1 MEHVATRE
9 DIAKVETLIERKEA
23 TMLRWLLGILA
34 VAGVGLVVALIR
46 VFALAP
52 GRIRHSTTVYVPVRV
67 AAGFRNRSVAAS
79 STVRFS
85 GRMTT
90 PYTSRAVSRPT

>member
-1 MEHVATRE
+1 MNRSGNVHQLASPEGTPSAGSGGNGGSNHGERLARIEAKMEHVATRE

-34 VAGVGLVVALIR
+34 VAGVSLVVALIR

-52 GRIRHSTTVYVPVRV
+52 G
-67 AAGFRNRSVAAS
+67 
-79 STVRFS
+79 
-85 GRMTT
+85 
-90 PYTSRAVSRPT
+90 